1 MHILAE
7 FFRSGPD
14 VTILGRSSLPEI
26 AIIGR
31 SNVGK
36 STFINRLTNH
46 RNLARTSATP
56 GRTKEIN
63 LFSVT
68 IKDEPKRDKGF
79 VLADL
84 PGFGFAKVSKIE
96 RENLHAMISGYVQRR
111 ENLALVFLLN
121 DIRREPE
128 EEELGIRHLAF
139 EAGAHVLVV
148 ATKADK
154 LSPNQRK
161 QHLQTLAQ
169 RYDLEIEDILIS
181 GEKISIRPI
190 WERVLKVLS

>member
-14 VTILGRSSLPEI
+14 VSILGRVSTQEI

-36 STFINRLTNH
+36 STFINRLTN
-46 RNLARTSATP
+46 NKGLARTSATP

-68 IKDEPKRDKGF
+68 IKDEPKKDKS
-79 VLADL
+79 LIIADL
-84 PGFGFAKVSKIE
+84 PGFGFARVSKTE
-96 RENLHAMISGYVQRR
+96 RQNLHAMIAGYVQHR
-111 ENLALVFLLN
+111 ENLSLVCLLN

-139 EAGAHVLVV
+139 EAGAMVLVI

-154 LSPNQRK
+154 LSPNEQRRHIK
-161 QHLQTLAQ
+161 VLADKYGLQT
-169 RYDLEIEDILIS
+169 EDVILT
-181 GEKISIRPI
+181 GEKMSARPI
-190 WERVLKVLS
+190 WERFLRILS